1 MLFVRAS
8 IARWFRAGT
17 RTSGAIVNL
26 AMSSFVSAWATN
38 RCELRIDVGTH
49 PTQSIDTE
57 LEALYDRLNDPRSRL
72 YGLPDLPLGKTGL
85 RMRYREA
92 DGEYYVYVEDPQHRR
107 LVGFTVFNRLI
118 EVNRRVD
125 RVVRAP
131 HSKYHV
137 DYQRRGLA
145 TAVYRW
151 ALDAGV
157 CLMTGARQ
165 SPAANALWH
174 ALAKQYERGYVAL
187 RNKNLCYLGTDI
199 APSVLDDLS
208 TRMILL
214 RPDWV
219 MTDFVA
225 ATGSAREPLLR

>member
-1 MLFVRAS
+1 M
-8 IARWFRAGT
+8 
-17 RTSGAIVNL
+17 NL
-26 AMSSFVSAWATN
+26 ALSSFVPAWATN

-49 PTQSIDTE
+49 PTPSINTE
-57 LEALYDRLNDPRSRL
+57 LEALYDRLNDPASWL
-72 YGLPDLPLGKTGL
+72 YGLPEMPLGQTGL

-92 DGEYYVYVEDPQHRR
+92 DGEYYVYVEDPQYRR

-137 DYQRRGLA
+137 HYQRRGVA

-165 SPAANALWH
+165 SPAANKLWH
-174 ALAKQYERGYVAL
+174 ALARQYALGYVAL
-187 RNKNLCYLGTDI
+187 HNKDLCYLGTEI
-199 APSVLDDLS
+199 SPTVLDDLS

-219 MTDFVA
+219 MADFIAVS
-225 ATGSAREPLLR
+225 GSAEAPRVRLSA